1 VTRRSI
7 QEYAAALRQRYQ
19 EATKKQKG
27 ALLDEFCRTT
37 GYHRKA
43 AIRLLRGTPA
53 KAVSRRGPRRTFG
66 PEVAWALKGLWEA
79 SDHICSKR
87 LKPFL
92 PELLASLERHDELA
106 LEPQLRE
113 QVLRVSPSTID
124 RLLKPFRMPSQR
136 RPHTQSQA
144 CLSIQG
150 QVPVRTFGEWKNVAP
165 GSLQADLV
173 AHCGESTLGFY
184 LNTLVAVDVRTGW
197 TSLQPIWGK
206 GQQRVGSGVHKIRQE
221 LPFALRELHTDNGG
235 EFLNGLLFSWCQREE
250 VRFTRGRPYK
260 KNDQA
265 YVEQKNFSVVRRLV
279 GYDRYCTKEAYLQ
292 MQHLYQLVGL
302 YTNFFQP
309 ISKLLV
315 KERQGPK
322 VRKTYDQAQ
331 TPYRRLL
338 ASQVLDPATRQSL
351 EQLYTRLNPV
361 KLRQRIYEARRVLWR
376 MARKAD
382 GSLLWA
388 EPAEEPK
395 SRRVPEGTSMQLA
408 HLSTLSSGG
417 PRQYGNS
424 SADAVPMLSVTLSLD
439 ALRPP
444 PLAFR

>member
-1 VTRRSI
+1 VSRRSI

-19 EATKKQKG
+19 QATKKQKG
-27 ALLDEFCRTT
+27 ALLDQFCQIT

-43 AIRLLRGTPA
+43 AIRLLLHPCAPRPAPSRGRRKYGPA
-53 KAVSRRGPRRTFG
+53 VAQPLRMVW
-66 PEVAWALKGLWEA
+66 EVA
-79 SDHICSKR
+79 DHICSKR
-87 LKPFL
+87 LGPFL
-92 PELLASLERHDELA
+92 PELIPILEQHGEIDLAPEV
-106 LEPQLRE
+106 RE
-113 QVLRVSPSTID
+113 KLLHISPSTID
-124 RLLKPFRMPSQR
+124 RLLKPYRMPSQR

-184 LNTLVAVDVRTGW
+184 LNTLLAVDVRTGW

-235 EFLNGLLFSWCQREE
+235 EFLNRLLFHWCEREG

-265 YVEQKNFSVVRRLV
+265 YVEQKNFAVVRRLV
-279 GYDRYCTKEAYLQ
+279 GYDRYCTKEAYEQ
-292 MQHLYQLVGL
+292 IQQLYQLVGL

-315 KERQGPK
+315 KERSGPK
-322 VRKTYDQAQ
+322 VKKSYDQAQ
-331 TPYRRLL
+331 TPYQRLL
-338 ASQVLDPATRQSL
+338 ASQVLDAATRQSL

-361 KLRQRIYEARRVLWR
+361 KLRQQIYEARRVLWR

-382 GSLLWA
+382 GSLVWA

-395 SRRVPEGTSMQLA
+395 SA
-408 HLSTLSSGG
+408 
-417 PRQYGNS
+417 
-424 SADAVPMLSVTLSLD
+424 
-439 ALRPP
+439 
-444 PLAFR
+444 